1 MKEMVRMF
9 LWTGLALLLGLKGA
23 IPVSA
28 REAGALDYTALRG
41 GKSINGILS
50 DGSVGAS
57 VTFSPGET
65 LEIRTDSPFSWLYL
79 QWGQVPGTY
88 ELVWEGGRMTC
99 GENGFLH
106 ECIQLQQP
114 VQQVKLVFS
123 SEASLGE
130 AAPYPPGELPA
141 WVQRWEPPCE
151 KADLLV
157 FPTHADDD
165 ALYFGALISYCTK
178 YLSWEVQTAFFTNH
192 PTEPVRSHER
202 LDGLWELG
210 VRHYPVVWN
219 APDCYSNS
227 LEAARRQYA
236 RYDVAGWQVEQIR
249 RFRPEMV
256 VGHDLNGEYGHGA
269 HRLNAASLVEAVP
282 PGDYNDSAS
291 NEQIESRKETY
302 PRYDLSRIS
311 FSDFRIE
318 NELQFNPYLSLFVFM
333 TVLCL
338 ALLWLLAKR
347 LWKKPELAFLLVMLT
362 LGTAM
367 AVCLPRNKVG
377 YDEETHL
384 QAVMELASLPGTLH
398 ISDAVVNQLMVTD
411 YNDPN
416 TQPGALEEMQ
426 LFDRYLS
433 DHGNYKSGENAPDFQ
448 VLPNRA
454 PAYLSMALFVKLAK
468 GLSLSWPML
477 ILLGRLGNLLCYTG
491 LMYAAI
497 RKTPVGKYLMLLIG
511 LFPQNMFLAATFS
524 YDPFVTGC
532 LFLGIAAWLK
542 ALWQEAG
549 RPFDSKN
556 AALMLGAFFLGCLP
570 KAVYA
575 PLLLLALLIPGN
587 RFATAR
593 GRWLYR
599 AAVLGLFALLIG
611 SFILPT
617 AVAPAETGDL
627 RGGETSEVSQVGY
640 ILADPFGYLALLL
653 SQMLRWLPQSFFGA
667 DCTTFM
673 GHLVN
678 GYTEFRGFWPLYVG
692 LLLLYVL
699 RGEKSSRTFSRMER
713 IAVFLCTGAACA
725 LIWTSMYVAFT
736 EPGARE
742 IAGVQGRYFIPLMFL
757 FYLFFA
763 LRRPEK
769 EKPSPEQEGV
779 ETKGGN
785 LARPRLLWYH
795 LWVSI
800 PAAALAVLL

>member
-1 MKEMVRMF
+1 MMAEEK
-9 LWTGLALLLGLKGA
+9 KQ
-23 IPVSA
+23 
-28 REAGALDYTALRG
+28 
-41 GKSINGILS
+41 
-50 DGSVGAS
+50 
-57 VTFSPGET
+57 
-65 LEIRTDSPFSWLYL
+65 LYL
-79 QWGQVPGTY
+79 QITAALLAAVFCVLLAFCRDNAGVLSLPAEERGVSQVADPQQLSGRYADRIAFSISGEIGIQTAEGEPFVYVPAGTRSLTLQ
-88 ELVWEGGRMTC
+88 ETVSLAEGGSYTVIDRNPAYLR
-99 GENGFLH
+99 EQYLVV
-106 ECIQLQQP
+106 EDR
-114 VQQVKLVFS
+114 VQ
-123 SEASLGE
+123 SL
-130 AAPYPPGELPA
+130 
-141 WVQRWEPPCE
+141 
-151 KADLLV
+151 
-157 FPTHADDD
+157 
-165 ALYFGALISYCTK
+165 
-178 YLSWEVQTAFFTNH
+178 
-192 PTEPVRSHER
+192 
-202 LDGLWELG
+202 
-210 VRHYPVVWN
+210 
-219 APDCYSNS
+219 
-227 LEAARRQYA
+227 
-236 RYDVAGWQVEQIR
+236 
-249 RFRPEMV
+249 
-256 VGHDLNGEYGHGA
+256 
-269 HRLNAASLVEAVP
+269 LVEAVP

-511 LFPQNMFLAATFS
+511 LFPQNVFLAATFS

-593 GRWLYR
+593 GRGLYR

-763 LRRPEK
+763 LRRPGK
-769 EKPSPEQEGV
+769 EKPSPEQEGA

-800 PAAALAVLL
+800 PAAALAATLWVTVVSRFLL